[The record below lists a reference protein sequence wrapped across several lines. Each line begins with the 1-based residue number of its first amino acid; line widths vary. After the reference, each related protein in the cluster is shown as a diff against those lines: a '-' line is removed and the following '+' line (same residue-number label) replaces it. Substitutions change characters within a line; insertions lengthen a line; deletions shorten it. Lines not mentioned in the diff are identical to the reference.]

1 MENRMEGPLKK
12 TKTEL
17 RYEPA
22 ILLLGIY
29 PEKIK
34 TLTRKDIY
42 TPAFIS
48 STIYNNR
55 DT

>member
-34 TLTRKDIY
+34 TSNSKRYIY
-42 TPAFIS
+42 PS
-48 STIYNNR
+48 VHQQHYLQ
-55 DT
+55 